1 MFNLINVLY
10 SYNDIP
16 YRWQY
21 RFQDPATPSA
31 EGMLNFH
38 NYIMFFLILIF
49 FVVLWMLFASLYLF
63 KTNEKPYKFTH
74 SSFLEITWTVVPA
87 FLLLFIAFPSFTLL
101 YSLEELVQYQITLKI
116 IGHQWYWSYE
126 LSDPSLV
133 LRYSENEDDTNSSTF
148 DLAFDSYI
156 LPVADFKQAGFRLL
170 EVDNAVTLPH
180 QTHIRLLITS
190 VDVLHSWTI
199 PSFGV
204 KLDACP
210 GRLNQTQIYVYRTG
224 TFYGQCSEL
233 CGVNHSLMP
242 ITVKITKKEY
252 FWRFINSAVI
262 AANAELFELRKNKF
276 QIDGQSISN

>member
-1 MFNLINVLY
+1 V
-10 SYNDIP
+10 
-16 YRWQY
+16 
-21 RFQDPATPSA
+21 
-31 EGMLNFH
+31 
-38 NYIMFFLILIF
+38 
-49 FVVLWMLFASLYLF
+49 
-63 KTNEKPYKFTH
+63 
-74 SSFLEITWTVVPA
+74 
-87 FLLLFIAFPSFTLL
+87 LLFIAFPSFTLL

-133 LRYSENEDDTNSSTF
+133 LRYSENESDTTSSTF

-210 GRLNQTQIYVYRTG
+210 GRLNQTQMYVYRTG

-252 FWRFINSAVI
+252 NEKLTIKQTRECDECLERLYESNTFENAYVEAYNEADDELTWFI
-262 AANAELFELRKNKF
+262 
-276 QIDGQSISN
+276 